1 MRSSGGAVIR
11 MQQNSDV
18 EYVVGSQEMEASLP
32 QVRALRPFSEPA
44 VAFLEDLSRRCM
56 RDAAARAYPDV
67 VTFGFWCRRAALM
80 QRQAMYDDLDWR
92 LGRGVTFHV
101 APSNVAVNFAYSCAA
116 ALLAG
121 NASIVRLP
129 SKDFPQV
136 KILCRLWRD
145 ALTEHPELQAFFLFV
160 RYGHLDEVNARYSL
174 LADTRVVWGGDETIR
189 QFRRYPLQPRA
200 NEILF
205 ADRFSLAIL
214 DAEEYLACEDKDAV
228 AQDFYNDTYLSD
240 QQACTSPHLVVWWGQ
255 ETDRAREEFW
265 RRLHERVGSSYE
277 LLPVQVVDK
286 LDALLRLGAEQA
298 ARRVRMSDTLIMRAE
313 VAQLTEALMDVRTGS
328 GFFVEYVAKD
338 LLELRPVLG
347 MATQTI
353 SYFGSSADKI
363 LAVVQTLC
371 PRGGDRIVPLGKTL
385 EFSLFW
391 DGYDLIRGM
400 SRRIGVL

>member
-1 MRSSGGAVIR
+1 MRNSGGAVIR

-136 KILCRLWRD
+136 EILCRLWRD

-214 DAEEYLACEDKDAV
+214 DAEGYLACEDKDAV

-240 QQACTSPHLVVWWGQ
+240 QQACTSPHLVVWRGQ
-255 ETDRAREEFW
+255 ETERAREEFW
-265 RRLHERVGSSYE
+265 RRLHEKVSKSYE
-277 LLPVQVVDK
+277 LMPVQVVDK

-298 ARRVRMSDTLIMRAE
+298 AHQVKMHDTLIMRAE
-313 VAQLTEALMDVRTGS
+313 VAQLSERLADVRTGS
-328 GFFVEYVAKD
+328 GFFVEYVAKN

-347 MATQTI
+347 TATQTI
-353 SYFGSSADKI
+353 SYFGCSADEI
-363 LAVVQTLC
+363 LAAVQTMC
-371 PRGGDRIVPLGKTL
+371 PRGGDRIVPIGKTL
-385 EFSLFW
+385 DFSLFW
-391 DGYDLIRGM
+391 DGYDLIRSM